1 MNPTSNQPKSLTEV
15 LNELED
21 KLSKIE
27 GRNSSNSRT
36 EKTQEKNQKAASG
49 NSGSVSAPTTP
60 RLASGKKSTEKS
72 ALAFDGSKV
81 SRDPHTPPTRRTK
94 LERQINI
101 KTEVIHRQK
110 KSSDEEKSSSSTT
123 PRSVGFATSDATT
136 PLSNRSVAPTPT
148 STPMPTPAATPRT
161 VGVAR
166 DDSSSDSSGR
176 SRPVSPKARE
186 LRKKLAKA
194 FLRQPS
200 I

>member
-1 MNPTSNQPKSLTEV
+1 MNPTSNQPKKLSKL
-15 LNELED
+15 LDELEN

-36 EKTQEKNQKAASG
+36 EKTQEKYQQAKSG
-49 NSGSVSAPTTP
+49 SSGSVSAPTTP

-94 LERQINI
+94 LERKIQ
-101 KTEVIHRQK
+101 TSQEVIHRPK

-148 STPMPTPAATPRT
+148 STPMPTPAATP
-161 VGVAR
+161 
-166 DDSSSDSSGR
+166 
-176 SRPVSPKARE
+176 
-186 LRKKLAKA
+186 
-194 FLRQPS
+194 
-200 I
+200 